1 MRVFI
6 SHVREDAPVAEALA
20 RAIAERGH
28 EVVARDSGDAAL
40 TNSDAMIVLVSPQSV
55 ASHFV
60 QREIEFALASPR
72 FAQRLIPV
80 VIAKTPQA
88 PWILR
93 KLPSFPVGSD
103 LTQTGRRVVEALE
116 KTA

>member
-1 MRVFI
+1 MRIFI
-6 SHVREDAPVAEALA
+6 SHVREDVQVAEALA
-20 RAIAERGH
+20 RAIVQHGH
-28 EVVARDSGDAAL
+28 EVVARDSGGAAL
-40 TNSDAMIVLVSPQSV
+40 ADSDAMIVLVSPRS
-55 ASHFV
+55 ADSPFV

-80 VIAKTPQA
+80 IIAETQRA

-93 KLPSFPVGSD
+93 KLPSFSAGSD

-116 KTA
+116 KSA